1 MGLAERRALKA
12 FQDERYPAL
21 KLELDA
27 AAQKNVLLEID
38 WDSLAV
44 EDYSENYSDWWHKVY
59 FLPLTETF
67 KAIAFDDMGRE
78 ALATGL
84 KKVILRNSG
93 QSEASF
99 QDGVLTLDYSS
110 VSNIDYW
117 EDRKNT
123 WQKLLEKGL

>member
-27 AAQKNVLLEID
+27 AAHKNVLLEID
-38 WDSLAV
+38 WDSLCV
-44 EDYSENYSDWWHKVY
+44 EDYSENYADWWHKVY
-59 FLPLTETF
+59 FLPLIETF
-67 KAIAFDDMGRE
+67 KCIAFDDMGRE
-78 ALATGL
+78 ALASGL
-84 KKVILRNSG
+84 KKVVIRNSG
-93 QSEASF
+93 SSEASF